1 MTSGAAIRRIR
12 RRGVLA
18 PVPDGFRLPD
28 PPRERIGRREIA
40 IVAVLVLAWGGLFSL
55 SVIFRDAIPLEDLV
69 TIVDTK
75 EAPPPPPP
83 PPPPQPKEEPKPKDI
98 EPLKPV
104 PPDPDQAP
112 KPQSQPPQP
121 QFGISADATSANGG
135 FAVATGNTLMKHP
148 DTVVKKAPPPLPS
161 APIQSNFDVQVVSQA
176 MPVYPDWALDQGV
189 EAVVEAMIT
198 LDEKGKVS
206 EVRFIRSGGKDFDEA
221 TRRAIYASVFKP
233 LMQAGR
239 AIPCRF
245 VKSFRFTTQQ

>member
-1 MTSGAAIRRIR
+1 VSSSAAIRRVR

-18 PVPDGFRLPD
+18 PVPDGFRLPE
-28 PPRERIGRREIA
+28 PPQERIGRREIA
-40 IVAVLVLAWGGLFSL
+40 IVVVLLLAWGGLFSL
-55 SVIFRDAIPLEDLV
+55 SVILRDVIPLEDLV
-69 TIVDTK
+69 TIVDVK

-83 PPPPQPKEEPKPKDI
+83 KEVPPPKDI
-98 EPLKPV
+98 DPPKPV
-104 PPDPDQAP
+104 PADPDQ
-112 KPQSQPPQP
+112 KPEPQPLPPQP
-121 QFGISADATSANGG
+121 QFGVSPDATSANGG
-135 FAVATGNTLMKHP
+135 FAVATGNTLMKP
-148 DTVVKKAPPPLPS
+148 ADSVVKKAPPPLPV

-189 EAVVEAMIT
+189 EAVVEALIT

-206 EVRFIRSGGKDFDEA
+206 EVKFLRSGGKDFDEA